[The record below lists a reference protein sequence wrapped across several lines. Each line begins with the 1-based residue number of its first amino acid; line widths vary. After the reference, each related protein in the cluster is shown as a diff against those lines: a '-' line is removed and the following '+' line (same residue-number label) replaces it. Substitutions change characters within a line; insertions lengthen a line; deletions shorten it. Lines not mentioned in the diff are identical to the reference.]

1 MASHLEQ
8 RLETDLNIIRD
19 KVLQQ
24 SQKVQTGINDAIHA
38 LQTGNQKLAYA
49 TILNDQPINRTM
61 REIDRLCH
69 KFIAVHLPSG
79 THLRLLSS
87 IIRMNIELERIGD
100 YAVTIARESIQLSSP
115 PDGTMGREINR
126 LASETILML
135 KQAIKSFADMNDE
148 LARSTII
155 MTRTMEYN
163 LDSVYQE
170 ITGETELKNAKDTL
184 ATFVIFT
191 HLKRVADQ
199 AKNLCE
205 DTIFAV
211 TGQQKKPKVYNILFI
226 DEDNSCLSQL
236 AQAVAQKNHPDICKF
251 RSAGRTAAT
260 AIDPEL
266 INFLESRGDNTSQL
280 SSTTLSEL
288 SHQDIAEQHVIIS
301 LQGDVSQYLD
311 SIPFHTSVLEWD
323 INSESDAQAIDVL
336 YRTLA
341 LTIKDLVELLHGN
354 EA

>member
-8 RLETDLNIIRD
+8 RLENDLNSICD

-24 SQKVQTGINDAIHA
+24 SSKVQTGINDAIHA
-38 LQTGNQKLAYA
+38 LQTGNQKLAYT
-49 TILNDQPINRTM
+49 TILNDHPINRTM

-87 IIRMNIELERIGD
+87 IIRINIELERIGD

-115 PDGTMGREINR
+115 PEGVMGREIER
-126 LASETILML
+126 LASETMLIL

-155 MTRTMEYN
+155 MTRSMEFN
-163 LDSVYQE
+163 LNSVYQE
-170 ITGETELKNAKDTL
+170 IATNTELQNAKDTL

-226 DEDNSCLSQL
+226 DEDNSSLSQL
-236 AQAVAQKNHPDICKF
+236 AQAIAQKNYPDICKF
-251 RSAGRTAAT
+251 RSAGRTAAAT
-260 AIDPEL
+260 IDPEL
-266 INFLESRGDNTSQL
+266 INFLDSRGDNTSQL
-280 SSTTLSEL
+280 SSTSLDDL
-288 SHQDIAEQHVIIS
+288 SHQDIAEQHIIIS
-301 LQGDVSQYLD
+301 LQGDVRQYID
-311 SIPFHTSVLEWD
+311 SIPFHTSALEWD
-323 INSESDAQAIDVL
+323 INSESDTQPMDIL

-341 LTIKDLVELLHGN
+341 LMIKDLVELLHGD